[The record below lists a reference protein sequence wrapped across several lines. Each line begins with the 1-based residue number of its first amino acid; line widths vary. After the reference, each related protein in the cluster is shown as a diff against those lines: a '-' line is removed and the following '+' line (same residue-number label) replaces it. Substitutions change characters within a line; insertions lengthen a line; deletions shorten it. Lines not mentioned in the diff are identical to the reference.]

1 MPRDDGNETG
11 LLQRL
16 LTQALLLFE
25 RTPRWAKPSL
35 VGATALLGLTLARG
49 VFLLSASR
57 GPSSIVDL
65 LVGLVVAPLA
75 GAIAGFAYVFIRIPA
90 RRLGVIGDALTGV
103 LVSWAYVL
111 AVLLPGRYFLNDDT
125 LTTRQDWLIAGAV
138 AGGFGVAG
146 TILYWYYRR
155 RIP

>member
-35 VGATALLGLTLARG
+35 VGAAALLGLTLARG

-65 LVGLVVAPLA
+65 LVGLVVAPL
-75 GAIAGFAYVFIRIPA
+75 VFIRIPA